1 MPWLADRFTLP
12 LRSESWTL
20 AQMELPSQVSNTLWG
35 HRVAKSAKVCKA
47 ASNQS
52 LKRFYHPDLSR
63 AVSCSVPFSK
73 STTVVIYFQPLGE
86 GHSSCTRKE
95 WRPVDV
101 PGSNGNKP
109 VEITRMWRD
118 NLCSCSFYC
127 MHISDG
133 FRVLFLFN
141 FIDIWCCAFVAPE
154 AVWQPHV
161 AVARHGLFQSLKA
174 KLCPT

>member
-20 AQMELPSQVSNTLWG
+20 AQMELPSQASQVSNTLWG

-52 LKRFYHPDLSR
+52 LKRFYPDLSR
-63 AVSCSVPFSK
+63 AVVLFVVCLFQNLPQLSSISSLSVKGTPAAQEKNGGPSTCLEASPSKCDKCDAAIFAVPF
-73 STTVVIYFQPLGE
+73 TACIFQM
-86 GHSSCTRKE
+86 
-95 WRPVDV
+95 D
-101 PGSNGNKP
+101 
-109 VEITRMWRD
+109 
-118 NLCSCSFYC
+118 F
-127 MHISDG
+127 G
-133 FRVLFLFN
+133 FCFN
-141 FIDIWCCAFVAPE
+141 FIDIWCCTFVAPE

-161 AVARHGLFQSLKA
+161 TVAHHGLFQSLKA